1 MNGSNSVICKNL
13 NFLASKIV
21 CNRNEIFSKNAVF
34 LSKITEYVN
43 NMYSEDDFITT
54 SFILKEIMYTRD
66 VNNTNMTFYELTDTI
81 NLLCTQ

>member
-1 MNGSNSVICKNL
+1 MNGSNSVYCKNL
-13 NFLASKIV
+13 YFLASKIV
-21 CNRNEIFSKNAVF
+21 CNRNEIFSKNGVF

-54 SFILKEIMYTRD
+54 SFIKEIMYTRD
-66 VNNTNMTFYELTDTI
+66 VNNTNMTFYELTDII